1 MKIDLAKVTKK
12 RQVTIPK
19 VIRDILGLNDGSKV
33 LFIKKG
39 DDIVI
44 KNSAM
49 VALEKIQNAF
59 DGEEMRLG
67 LTNEDDVV
75 QMIKEFRNSKKI
87 IDFHQKLSY
96 NDKKR

>member
-1 MKIDLAKVTKK
+1 MELDLAKVTTKG
-12 RQVTIPK
+12 QVTIPK
-19 VIRDILGLNDGSKV
+19 VIRELLGLKEGSKV

-59 DGEEMRLG
+59 DGEAERLG

-75 QMIKEFRNSKKI
+75 QMIKEFRNSKKQVKVI
-87 IDFHQKLSY
+87 VI
-96 NDKKR
+96 